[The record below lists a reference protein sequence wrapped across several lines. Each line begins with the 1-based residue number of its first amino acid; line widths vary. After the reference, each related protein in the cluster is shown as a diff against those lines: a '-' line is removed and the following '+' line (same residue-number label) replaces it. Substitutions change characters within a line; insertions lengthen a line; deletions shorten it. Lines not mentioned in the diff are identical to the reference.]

1 MSKASKK
8 LVALTAAFMAATI
21 LDGTSVA
28 IAQNTTE
35 VETSEA
41 KVADQDQQTAILLQ
55 ADEAT
60 FNATTG
66 IYVARGNVE
75 ANYDGR
81 TLHADELSYNQK
93 TNQIT
98 AAGGVTLVDELG
110 STLHAGSVVLDGELE
125 SGLIETFGLLI
136 GEEAKLAGRSADRRN
151 GKTEITQAV
160 YSPCRVCADERE
172 GEPVWQIK
180 ALKVTHDHEK
190 KTIAYRHAYLEI
202 LGVPVLYTPY
212 FWHPDPTVKRQS
224 GFLVP
229 NAGNSTDFGN
239 FIEAPYYW
247 AIAPHYDVTISPLL
261 MSEEAPLLKSEFR
274 MRTKPV
280 SFVSRAV

>member
-190 KTIAYRHAYLEI
+190 RQLPIATPTWKFWAFPSSTHPISGIPIQPSNDNPAFLSPTRGTRQI
-202 LGVPVLYTPY
+202 LATSLKP
-212 FWHPDPTVKRQS
+212 PTTGPSR
-224 GFLVP
+224 
-229 NAGNSTDFGN
+229 
-239 FIEAPYYW
+239 
-247 AIAPHYDVTISPLL
+247 
-261 MSEEAPLLKSEFR
+261 
-274 MRTKPV
+274 RTMT
-280 SFVSRAV
+280 